1 MLDKKPRAVIVIITG
16 LLAVPF
22 CVCLYGFIIGG
33 EWLSFKYIA
42 YCLVTSFALTS
53 FAFLFIF
60 GKENFRKM
68 LTAKPFVI
76 ALLVVFAVGLLLYQP
91 LNILSA
97 TGESLE
103 YETDIIWSHRANTVY
118 FYDSEGIERHKDVS
132 LRYMVTDDD
141 VLWPETGGSMIVRE
155 TMGGF
160 HLKFFEI
167 VEVTYEPG
175 G

>member
-1 MLDKKPRAVIVIITG
+1 
-16 LLAVPF
+16 
-22 CVCLYGFIIGG
+22 
-33 EWLSFKYIA
+33 
-42 YCLVTSFALTS
+42 
-53 FAFLFIF
+53 
-60 GKENFRKM
+60 M

-76 ALLVVFAVGLLLYQP
+76 VLLAVFAVGLLLYQP

-132 LRYMVTDDD
+132 LRYIVTDDD

-175 G
+175 R

>member
-1 MLDKKPRAVIVIITG
+1 M
-16 LLAVPF
+16 
-22 CVCLYGFIIGG
+22 
-33 EWLSFKYIA
+33 
-42 YCLVTSFALTS
+42 
-53 FAFLFIF
+53 
-60 GKENFRKM
+60 
-68 LTAKPFVI
+68 I
-76 ALLVVFAVGLLLYQP
+76 ALLAVFAVGLLLYQP